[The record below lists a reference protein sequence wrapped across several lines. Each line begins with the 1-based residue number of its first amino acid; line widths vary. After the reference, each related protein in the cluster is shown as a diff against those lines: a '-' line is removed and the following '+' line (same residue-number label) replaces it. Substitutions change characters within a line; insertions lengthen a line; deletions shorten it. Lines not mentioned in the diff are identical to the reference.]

1 MSRRFRM
8 SSLAAFTAA
17 ALVSVSPARAL
28 EGVVTS
34 IKPVHSL
41 VSAVMDGVAAPT
53 LLVRGAGSAHTY
65 SLRPS
70 DARALEEAPL
80 VFWVGPGLE
89 TFLRGPLD
97 TLASGAR
104 VVALA
109 DAPELELLEFRDGG
123 PFEGHGDAE
132 EGHEH
137 THEHAHE
144 HDESPD
150 HGHDHAHAHGNDL
163 HVWLDTVNARALV
176 AEIAARLSET
186 DPANA
191 ERYREN
197 ALAYS
202 AKLDTLTKEIAQQ
215 LASVQDKPAIVFHDA
230 YQYFERRFGINVV
243 GSITVSPDVMPG
255 AQRVSEIRA
264 KVRELGAACIFSE
277 PQFEPR
283 LIAVVAEGTGA
294 RVGVLDPLGADLED
308 GPELYLELIR
318 TMARSLRAC
327 LSAAG

>member
-283 LIAVVAEGTGA
+283 RL
-294 RVGVLDPLGADLED
+294 LG
-308 GPELYLELIR
+308 IR
-318 TMARSLRAC
+318 WTWYRAMAPALQSDY
-327 LSAAG
+327 S